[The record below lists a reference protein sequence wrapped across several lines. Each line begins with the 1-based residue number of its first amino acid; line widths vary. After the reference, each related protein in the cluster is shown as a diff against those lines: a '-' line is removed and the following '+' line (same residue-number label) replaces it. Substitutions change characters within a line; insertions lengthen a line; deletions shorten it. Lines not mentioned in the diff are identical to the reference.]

1 MDLSIVIPVFN
12 EEDNILPLVQR
23 LHRTLAPMGVT
34 YEFIFVNDGSR
45 DATLLRIKELSA
57 LQPEIKYID
66 LSRNF
71 GHQIAVSAGLDYAT
85 GQVVGI
91 IDADLQD
98 PPELLL
104 PMYEKWKEGYDVV
117 YALRIRRKGESWFKL
132 ITARIFYRILAKI
145 THIDIP
151 LDTGDFRI
159 MDKRVVEV
167 LRSMPER
174 HKFLRGQIA
183 WVGFRQTGLEYERD
197 ARQHGK
203 SGYPFSKMLR
213 FALDGITGFSDI
225 PLRFVSNLGIV
236 VTIFALL
243 MTLYALYSRFIL
255 QDYTQGWTSIIITVL
270 FMGGVQMI
278 SIGII
283 GEYLTR
289 INADTR
295 KRPLYV
301 VRENNLP

>member
-12 EEDNILPLVQR
+12 EEDNILPLVHR
-23 LHRTLAPMGVT
+23 LRQTLAPTGLA
-34 YEFIFVNDGSR
+34 YELIFVNDGSR

-57 LQPEIKYID
+57 IHPEIKYID

-132 ITARIFYRILAKI
+132 VTARLFYRILSKI
-145 THIDIP
+145 TQIDIP

-197 ARQHGK
+197 ARQFGK
-203 SGYPFSKMLR
+203 TGYPFSKMLR

-225 PLRFVSNLGIV
+225 PLRFVSNLGIL
-236 VTIFALL
+236 VTIFAFF
-243 MTLYALYSRFIL
+243 MTLYALYSRYIL

-301 VRENNLP
+301 VRENNLQ

>member
-23 LHRTLAPMGVT
+23 LHRTLAPTGLT

-57 LQPEIKYID
+57 LQPEIRYID

-104 PMYEKWKEGYDVV
+104 PMYDKWKEGYDVV

-132 ITARIFYRILAKI
+132 ITARLFYRILAKI

-236 VTIFALL
+236 VTIFAFL

-301 VRENNLP
+301 VRENNLR

>member
-1 MDLSIVIPVFN
+1 
-12 EEDNILPLVQR
+12 
-23 LHRTLAPMGVT
+23 
-34 YEFIFVNDGSR
+34 
-45 DATLLRIKELSA
+45 
-57 LQPEIKYID
+57 
-66 LSRNF
+66 
-71 GHQIAVSAGLDYAT
+71 
-85 GQVVGI
+85 
-91 IDADLQD
+91 
-98 PPELLL
+98 
-104 PMYEKWKEGYDVV
+104 VV

-132 ITARIFYRILAKI
+132 ITARLFYRILAKI

-301 VRENNLP
+301 VRENNLR